1 MLVGQALERVDSQ
14 LIMQSAAPA
23 WQGGDGEL
31 ARPLDLLGPPI
42 L

>member
-1 MLVGQALERVDSQ
+1 MFVGQAVGRVESQ

-31 ARPLDLLGPPI
+31 ARSLDLLGLPI